1 VGSLCYVKLD
11 IQIAYTNIGSIY
23 NPQPV
28 LSAVIFNYQ
37 GIVSKPLYQLLFLS
51 PSLLFLFLQAFTNFS
66 ANSTLLVYE
75 SVTFQDISPT
85 PGIIQGQIPTPNTRL
100 PANFLY
106 PFSGSQTTYSKT
118 FSSFSFVFVIIVF
131 ILM

>member
-1 VGSLCYVKLD
+1 VASLCYVKLD

-37 GIVSKPLYQLLFLS
+37 GIVSKPLYQLLFIS
-51 PSLLFLFLQAFTNFS
+51 H
-66 ANSTLLVYE
+66 
-75 SVTFQDISPT
+75 FQDISPT